1 MLKNTIK
8 TLIWAVAF
16 LLAAPVFSQVDQ
28 EEASHFNMGDMIM
41 HHISDAHEYNIIS
54 RTKANGEKVDVS
66 VPLPIIL
73 LDDGIKIFSSNKFYK
88 SGEEVVV
95 SINDG
100 TDHYLASTEEGYGLY
115 HEKIYKLNESG
126 ALEFDESGNITSVR
140 PMDFS
145 ISKNVFAILFTA
157 LLLLFIAISTAR
169 SYKGAGGAP
178 KGIAKFI
185 EPVILFVRD
194 DIAKD
199 NIGEKKY
206 AKYMPYLLTVF
217 FFIWINAML
226 GLIPIFPGGTNVT
239 GNISFTLMLSVFTL
253 IITVFS
259 AGKTYWG
266 HVFAMPG
273 VPKALLLIM
282 IPIEIIGIFT
292 KPFALTVRL
301 FANMT
306 AGHIILLSFIGIIF
320 TFANV
325 AWSGLSVPMALFIS
339 MLELLVGA
347 LQAFIFTML
356 SALFIGEAVAEGH

>member
-1 MLKNTIK
+1 MLKNTFK

-16 LLAAPVFSQVDQ
+16 LLAVPVFSQVDE
-28 EEASHFNMGDMIM
+28 EEAHHFNMGDMIM
-41 HHISDAHEYNIIS
+41 HHISDAHEYHIVS
-54 RTKANGEKVDVS
+54 RTDADGVETGIS

-73 LDDGIKIFSSNKFYK
+73 LDNGIKMFSSNKFYK
-88 SGEEVVV
+88 TGEEVTV
-95 SINDG
+95 SVNGEIK
-100 TDHYLASTEEGYGLY
+100 HYLASTTEGYGLY

-126 ALEFDESGNITSVR
+126 ELEFDEAGSVSSVR

-145 ISKNVFAILFTA
+145 ISKNVFALLFTG
-157 LLLLFIAISTAR
+157 LILLFIGISTAR
-169 SYKGAGGAP
+169 SYKGKGGAP

-194 DIAKD
+194 DIAIN

-206 AKYMPYLLTVF
+206 KKYMPYLLTVF

-226 GLIPIFPGGTNVT
+226 GLVPIFPGGTNVT
-239 GNISFTLMLSVFTL
+239 GNISFTLMLAVFTL
-253 IITVFS
+253 VITLFS
-259 AGKTYWG
+259 AGKNYWG

-273 VPKALLLIM
+273 VPKALLIIM

-306 AGHIILLSFIGIIF
+306 AGHIIALSFIGIIF

-339 MLELLVGA
+339 TLELLVGA